1 MDVSKVENGFTL
13 YDDMIHHQYISY
25 MLCRRQH
32 DKPHNIF
39 NLFFSF
45 FTRYIQLLKDEQL
58 RTKGQMINFLI
69 KSKID
74 EIPRQETVT
83 EGVQIPFGLIVNVDE

>member
-1 MDVSKVENGFTL
+1 MDVSKVENKFTL
-13 YDDMIHHQYISY
+13 YDDMIHHQYISG
-25 MLCRRQH
+25 MFCRRQH
-32 DKPHNIF
+32 DEPHNIF

-58 RTKGQMINFLI
+58 RTKGRMITFLI

-83 EGVQIPFGLIVNVDE
+83 EGVQIPF